1 MDPVTRSRQHG
12 AQDSQSKQP
21 LRPSPDASAG
31 RTAGSFYPLHNTSPT
46 DTPVLFAFA
55 PDTPAQ
61 RDAVR
66 QEALTRLS
74 AAAAL
79 SDAMLTVQV
88 QAHDGFSHLPFLEA
102 IAILSRDA
110 MGLLQVPPVE

>member
-1 MDPVTRSRQHG
+1 MDPVTRPRQHG
-12 AQDSQSKQP
+12 AKDSQSKQP
-21 LRPSPDASAG
+21 LRPRPDASTGQAV
-31 RTAGSFYPLHNTSPT
+31 GSFYPLFNTST
-46 DTPVLFAFA
+46 EDTPVLFAFA

-61 RDAVR
+61 HDAIR

-79 SDAMLTVQV
+79 SDALLTVEV

-110 MGLLQVPPVE
+110 MGLLQVPAAE